1 VPDTGSDLGVTWYSE
16 VGQDEWV
23 HSLHQTPGFFV
34 DVGAFDGVEY
44 SNSYALEHLG
54 WSGLCVEPES
64 DAFGRCQA
72 ARSCEVVCAAAS
84 DYDGRIPFDGAVVGR
99 GHYVAEAR
107 TLNGML
113 EEVNA
118 PQVDYLSIDVEGHEL
133 AVLAGI
139 DLQRWNVQL
148 LTVEHNLYRD
158 GPAHK
163 DAIHAYLT
171 ERGYERV
178 REDVLCVYGPYE
190 DWWQRA

>member
-1 VPDTGSDLGVTWYSE
+1 VPDAGSDLGVNWYSE

-23 HSLHQTPGFFV
+23 HSLHPTPGYFV
-34 DVGAFDGVEY
+34 DVGAYDGVAY
-44 SNSYALEHLG
+44 SNTYALEQLG

-72 ARSCEVVCAAAS
+72 ARSCPVMCVAAS

-99 GHYVAEAR
+99 GHYVAAAR
-107 TLNGML
+107 TLDHML
-113 EEVNA
+113 AEVEA
-118 PQVDYLSIDVEGHEL
+118 TQVDYLSIDVEGHEL

-139 DLQRWNVQL
+139 DLYSWGVQL

-163 DAIHAYLT
+163 DAIAAYLI
-171 ERGYERV
+171 ERGYTRV
-178 REDVLCVYGPYE
+178 REDVHCVYGPYE
-190 DWWQRA
+190 DWWSL

>member
-1 VPDTGSDLGVTWYSE
+1 MWYSE

-23 HSLHQTPGFFV
+23 HSLHPTRGYFV
-34 DVGAFDGVEY
+34 DVGAFDGVEH
-44 SNSYALEHLG
+44 SNSYALEQLG
-54 WSGLCVEPES
+54 WFGLCVEPES
-64 DAFGRCQA
+64 GAFDRCQA
-72 ARSCEVVCAAAS
+72 ARSCDVMCVAAS
-84 DYDGRIPFDGAVVGR
+84 DHEGSIAFDGAVVGR
-99 GHYVAEAR
+99 GHIVAVAR
-107 TLNGML
+107 TLDSML
-113 EEVNA
+113 DEVNA

-163 DAIHAYLT
+163 DAIFAYLT

-178 REDVLCVYGPYE
+178 REDVLCIYGPYE
-190 DWWQRA
+190 DWWRRA